1 MTSKPITLAPAT
13 VDPRIL
19 RVRGIQVLVDADLAE
34 IYGVSTKALNQAV
47 KRNAERFPED
57 FRFQLT
63 AAEREEV
70 VTNCDHLTRLKFSPV
85 LPWAFTEHGSIMAA
99 SVLNSQRAVEM
110 SVFVVRAFVRLRDLA
125 RTHAE
130 LARHLAALERRV
142 TVHDAD
148 LKASLCGSSS
158 AHRASLPAQAP
169 DRFRPQERAVIPHA
183 SPRIGGHS
191 RT

>member
-99 SVLNSQRAVEM
+99 SVLNSQHALGRRYTDPTGLRGLAWL
-110 SVFVVRAFVRLRDLA
+110 RRL
-125 RTHAE
+125 T
-130 LARHLAALERRV
+130 
-142 TVHDAD
+142 
-148 LKASLCGSSS
+148 SSS
-158 AHRASLPAQAP
+158 APRT
-169 DRFRPQERAVIPHA
+169 F
-183 SPRIGGHS
+183 SPEPPSS
-191 RT
+191 RGREFPCAR

>member
-13 VDPRIL
+13 VDPRVL

-34 IYGVSTKALNQAV
+34 IYGVSTKVLNQAV

-63 AAEREEV
+63 AAERDEV
-70 VTNCDHLTRLKFSPV
+70 VTICDHLTRLRFSPV

-130 LARHLAALERRV
+130 LERRV
-142 TVHDAD
+142 TAHDAD
-148 LKASLCGSSS
+148 LTAVFMAL
-158 AHRASLPAQAP
+158 RRLIEP
-169 DRFRPQERAVIPHA
+169 PQKPKRQ
-183 SPRIGGHS
+183 IGFS
-191 RT
+191 RKSGP

>member
-1 MTSKPITLAPAT
+1 MHGDRVLPSRPITLAPAT

-34 IYGVSTKALNQAV
+34 IYGISTKALNQAV

-63 AAEREEV
+63 ATEREEV
-70 VTNCDHLTRLKFSPV
+70 VTNCDHLTRLKFSPA

-110 SVFVVRAFVRLRDLA
+110 SLFVVPAWRLEDQPVRVGGGLGLTASD
-125 RTHAE
+125 
-130 LARHLAALERRV
+130 RRV
-142 TVHDAD
+142 AAIAHGLRGA
-148 LKASLCGSSS
+148 ASV
-158 AHRASLPAQAP
+158 
-169 DRFRPQERAVIPHA
+169 VIPYD
-183 SPRIGGHS
+183 PMV
-191 RT
+191 

>member
-1 MTSKPITLAPAT
+1 MTSKTITLAPAT

-70 VTNCDHLTRLKFSPV
+70 VTNCDHLTRLKRRKV
-85 LPWAFTEHGSIMAA
+85 G
-99 SVLNSQRAVEM
+99 
-110 SVFVVRAFVRLRDLA
+110 FV
-125 RTHAE
+125 
-130 LARHLAALERRV
+130 
-142 TVHDAD
+142 
-148 LKASLCGSSS
+148 GN
-158 AHRASLPAQAP
+158 
-169 DRFRPQERAVIPHA
+169 RPK
-183 SPRIGGHS
+183 
-191 RT
+191 

>member
-1 MTSKPITLAPAT
+1 VTSKPITLAPAT

-130 LARHLAALERRV
+130 LARHLDALERRV

-148 LKASLCGSSS
+148 LKGVFVALRRLIEPPSK
-158 AHRASLPAQAP
+158 
-169 DRFRPQERAVIPHA
+169 
-183 SPRIGGHS
+183 PRRQIGFGRKS
-191 RT
+191 EP

>member
-1 MTSKPITLAPAT
+1 VTLGHLGRRVVTSKQITLAPAT
-13 VDPRIL
+13 VDPRIV

-70 VTNCDHLTRLKFSPV
+70 VTNCDHLRRLKFSPV
-85 LPWAFTEHGSIMAA
+85 LPWAFTEHGSMMAA

-110 SVFVVRAFVRLRDLA
+110 SLFVVRAFVHLRDLA
-125 RTHAE
+125 STHAE

-142 TVHDAD
+142 TGHDTD
-148 LKASLCGSSS
+148 LKAVFVALRRLIEPPSK
-158 AHRASLPAQAP
+158 ARRQ
-169 DRFRPQERAVIPHA
+169 
-183 SPRIGGHS
+183 IGFGRKS
-191 RT
+191 EP

>member
-1 MTSKPITLAPAT
+1 M
-13 VDPRIL
+13 
-19 RVRGIQVLVDADLAE
+19 
-34 IYGVSTKALNQAV
+34 
-47 KRNAERFPED
+47 
-57 FRFQLT
+57 
-63 AAEREEV
+63 
-70 VTNCDHLTRLKFSPV
+70 VTNCDHLTRLKLSPV

-148 LKASLCGSSS
+148 LKESLRLFVGSSS
-158 AHRASLPAQAP
+158 PPSPVPRRQIGFARKSEIRDTSADPEGRGYARGGVGVALEELPERAFRASEVGSMGRLLELRGFLTIVVP
-169 DRFRPQERAVIPHA
+169 
-183 SPRIGGHS
+183 
-191 RT
+191 

>member
-1 MTSKPITLAPAT
+1 MAAGQYDAFVTVDAGIEHQRNLGSLSIAVVALRARSNRIEDPRPLMPRLRQLAM

-70 VTNCDHLTRLKFSPV
+70 VTNCDHITLLTSTSCP
-85 LPWAFTEHGSIMAA
+85 
-99 SVLNSQRAVEM
+99 
-110 SVFVVRAFVRLRDLA
+110 A
-125 RTHAE
+125 R
-130 LARHLAALERRV
+130 
-142 TVHDAD
+142 
-148 LKASLCGSSS
+148 
-158 AHRASLPAQAP
+158 
-169 DRFRPQERAVIPHA
+169 
-183 SPRIGGHS
+183 
-191 RT
+191 

>member
-1 MTSKPITLAPAT
+1 M

-130 LARHLAALERRV
+130 LARHLVALERRV
-142 TVHDAD
+142 TAHDAD
-148 LKASLCGSSS
+148 LKAVFTALRQLIEPPSK
-158 AHRASLPAQAP
+158 
-169 DRFRPQERAVIPHA
+169 
-183 SPRIGGHS
+183 PRRQIGFGRKS
-191 RT
+191 EP